1 MAKLISTFLH
11 LFVANM
17 PKWVHRKGL
26 HQFLQREEKVND
38 TKANTAQNSN
48 WITNK
53 MKLGQSTWIYRKA
66 IVNWDR

>member
-1 MAKLISTFLH
+1 MAKLISTFLQ

-17 PKWVHRKGL
+17 PKWFYRKGL

-48 WITNK
+48 
-53 MKLGQSTWIYRKA
+53 
-66 IVNWDR
+66 

>member
-1 MAKLISTFLH
+1 MKIHSSVLKQLATCSKKEMAKLISTFLQ

-17 PKWVHRKGL
+17 PKWFYRKGL

-48 WITNK
+48 
-53 MKLGQSTWIYRKA
+53 
-66 IVNWDR
+66 